1 MDRFVGSF
9 KWAACLVLT
18 VLFIAFPLT
27 GYCKDK
33 ILIGNAIS
41 LSGPYAPGAA
51 STQIPPYDMWV
62 KEINEQGGLYV
73 KEYDKK
79 LPIELIRYDDKSDI
93 GTMVKLAEKLILE
106 DKVDLMFPPWGTA
119 MNFAAA
125 KLATKY
131 KYPMLGVTVDS
142 LKLAAMA
149 PQIPYFFIPYTQP
162 PVKMRSL
169 VAFLKELGVKTA
181 VIIHNADLHGIE
193 YAGYTAPLIKKAG
206 IKVLLNEGY
215 PLGAKDLSPLLKK
228 VKALNPDA
236 FLGFSYPD
244 ETWLITRQSIEIAF
258 NPKLF
263 ALSIGPFFYSYRDSF
278 GANVIQGVMG
288 MSGAWSPKEP
298 FPGAKEF
305 WDRMVQF
312 VGGEKNADMGTAI
325 GWAAL
330 QCLQQAIEKAGTLKG
345 PAIRKVLATDTF
357 STVCGPVKFV
367 NQINEN
373 SPGEVFQWQN
383 GKIEVVASIEGHR
396 TAQPIYPK
404 PPWP

>member
-1 MDRFVGSF
+1 L
-9 KWAACLVLT
+9 ALT
-18 VLFIAFPLT
+18 SLFIAFPLT
-27 GYCKDK
+27 GHAKDK
-33 ILIGNAIS
+33 IVIGNAIS

-51 STQIPPYDMWV
+51 STQIPPYDMWI

-73 KEYDKK
+73 KEYGKK
-79 LPIELIRYDDKSDI
+79 LPIKLIRYDDKSDI
-93 GTMVKLAEKLILE
+93 GTMVKLVEKLILE

-142 LKLAAMA
+142 LKLAKMA
-149 PQIPYFFIPYTQP
+149 SQIPYYFIPYQQP
-162 PVKMRSL
+162 QVKIPSL
-169 VAFLKELGVKTA
+169 ILMLKKLGVKTA
-181 VIIHNADLHGIE
+181 VIIHNNDLHGIE
-193 YAGYTAPLIKKAG
+193 YSGYTAPRIKKAG
-206 IKVLLNEGY
+206 IKLLLNEGY

-228 VKALNPDA
+228 VKALKPDA
-236 FLGFSYPD
+236 FLGFSYP
-244 ETWLITRQSIEIAF
+244 EEVWLITRQSIEIGF

-288 MSGAWSPKEP
+288 MSGAWSPKQP

-305 WDRMVQF
+305 WERMVKF
-312 VGGEKNADMGTAI
+312 VGGEKNADMGTSI

-330 QCLQQAIEKAGTLKG
+330 ECLQQAIEKAGTLDR
-345 PAIRKVLATDTF
+345 PTIRKVLATNTF
-357 STVCGPVKFV
+357 PTICGPIKFV
-367 NQINEN
+367 NQINQF
-373 SPGEVFQWQN
+373 SSGEVFQWQN
-383 GKIEVVASIEGHR
+383 GQIEVVQSIEGYN

>member
-9 KWAACLVLT
+9 KWAACLVLA

-27 GYCKDK
+27 GYSKDK

-93 GTMVKLAEKLILE
+93 GTMVKLVEKLILE

-142 LKLAAMA
+142 LKLAKMA
-149 PQIPYFFIPYTQP
+149 PEIPYFFIPYAQP

-206 IKVLLNEGY
+206 IKLLLNEGY

-244 ETWLITRQSIEIAF
+244 ETWLITRQSMEIGF

-263 ALSIGPFFYSYRDSF
+263 ALSIGTFFYSYRDSF

-288 MSGAWSPKEP
+288 MSGAWSPKQP

-305 WDRMVQF
+305 WDRMVKF
-312 VGGEKNADMGTAI
+312 VGGESKADMGTAG
-325 GWAAL
+325 GWQAL
-330 QCLQQAIEKAGTLKG
+330 QVLQQAIEKAGTLDR
-345 PAIRKVLATDTF
+345 PTIRSVLATDTF
-357 STVCGPVKFV
+357 MTVEGPVKFK
-367 NQINEN
+367 NQINEY
-373 SPGEVFQWQN
+373 SPGEIFQWQN
-383 GKIEVVASIEGHR
+383 GQIEVVGSIQGHR
-396 TAQPIYPK
+396 TAKAIYPK

>member
-1 MDRFVGSF
+1 MNRFVRSF

-27 GYCKDK
+27 GYSKDK

-41 LSGPYAPGAA
+41 LSGPYAQGAL
-51 STQIPPYDMWV
+51 STQIVPYDMWV
-62 KEINEQGGLYV
+62 QEINAQGGLYV
-73 KEYDKK
+73 KEYGKK
-79 LPIELIRYDDKSDI
+79 LPIEVIRYDDKSDI
-93 GTMVKLAEKLILE
+93 GTMVKLVEKLILE
-106 DKVDLMFPPWGTA
+106 DKVDLMFPPWSTA

-125 KLATKY
+125 KLSTKY

-142 LKLAAMA
+142 LKLAKMA
-149 PQIPYFFIPYTQP
+149 PEIPYFFIPYNQP

-169 VAFLKELGVKTA
+169 VAFLKKLGVKTA

-206 IKVLLNEGY
+206 IKLLLNEGY

-244 ETWLITRQSIEIAF
+244 ETWLITRQSKEIAF

-263 ALSIGPFFYSYRDSF
+263 GLSIGTFMYPYRETF
-278 GANVIQGVMG
+278 GANGVEGVMG
-288 MSGAWSPKEP
+288 ISGAWSPNQG

-305 WDRMVQF
+305 WDRECKF
-312 VGGEKNADMGTAI
+312 VGGEKNADMGTCY

-330 QCLQQAIEKAGTLKG
+330 QVLQQAIEKVGTLNREK
-345 PAIRKVLATDTF
+345 IRKELATDTF
-357 STVCGPVKFV
+357 STVIGPVKFV
-367 NQINEN
+367 NQVNEN

-383 GKIEVVASIEGHR
+383 GQIEVVASIQGHP
-396 TAQPIYPK
+396 TTKAIYPK